1 MKSKILNYRI
11 LNHENAFNNATN
23 EKVNTIINM
32 NQKEKQYE
40 NKIPKGNINYK
51 ELNRYPSLKNLKNKK
66 ENIKYSNTMKKK
78 LNDIYQKEP
87 KIAVSTTTIPRYKK
101 RMNRVINDENIN
113 QLNFENQNKYKGEY
127 NKITFINKK
136 INEDDT
142 FCICH
147 Y

>member
-1 MKSKILNYRI
+1 
-11 LNHENAFNNATN
+11 
-23 EKVNTIINM
+23 
-32 NQKEKQYE
+32 
-40 NKIPKGNINYK
+40 
-51 ELNRYPSLKNLKNKK
+51 
-66 ENIKYSNTMKKK
+66 MKKK

>member
-1 MKSKILNYRI
+1 MCRSRLYPLPPMKVEIL
-11 LNHENAFNNATN
+11 
-23 EKVNTIINM
+23 VDM
-32 NQKEKQYE
+32 
-40 NKIPKGNINYK
+40 
-51 ELNRYPSLKNLKNKK
+51 
-66 ENIKYSNTMKKK
+66 
-78 LNDIYQKEP
+78 LNDIYQKEH

-127 NKITFINKK
+127 NKITFVNKK

>member
-1 MKSKILNYRI
+1 M
-11 LNHENAFNNATN
+11 
-23 EKVNTIINM
+23 
-32 NQKEKQYE
+32 
-40 NKIPKGNINYK
+40 
-51 ELNRYPSLKNLKNKK
+51 
-66 ENIKYSNTMKKK
+66 
-78 LNDIYQKEP
+78 
-87 KIAVSTTTIPRYKK
+87 STTTIPRYKK